1 MARRRG
7 ARSLIRSALAGAAIV
22 AGAGAGTLSAP
33 VQAEEPEAEG
43 TYAVELI
50 VFRQWE
56 QGGRHAERW
65 PSRVPPPRFPRWQVP
80 DGCDAPAA
88 SAGGEVAMRCL
99 PPQQRGLRSHWDR
112 LSRAEAYQPLYHL
125 AWRQPGLR
133 EDHAVAVPVPLYWRP
148 DPEALAPGAEASAP
162 TARPPV
168 YGLVRIYRERY
179 LHVITDL
186 RLQRVATGQEPEA
199 EELLRAPEHRM
210 TQHRRMRSGELHYLD
225 HPAIGVLVRIT
236 ELED

>member
-1 MARRRG
+1 MKGDRMARRRG

-148 DPEALAPGAEASAP
+148 DLPARRRARRPPGHRSTAWSGSTASATCTSSP
-162 TARPPV
+162 ICGCSGLPPGKSRRRRSCCGRPS
-168 YGLVRIYRERY
+168 
-179 LHVITDL
+179 
-186 RLQRVATGQEPEA
+186 TG
-199 EELLRAPEHRM
+199 
-210 TQHRRMRSGELHYLD
+210 
-225 HPAIGVLVRIT
+225 
-236 ELED
+236 